1 MARLAVLIAVLCALL
16 PASAQAAGLTA
27 TKRVLDRQ
35 MAHAGGS
42 AGAYVVDLD
51 TGSALYA
58 NRADVRRM
66 PASVEKLYTTAT
78 AMLLFGTTAQLTTT
92 VLADAVPD
100 DAGVLDGNL
109 VLRGGGDPTFGPAA
123 AGALADRLV
132 NGGLTEITGRVVGD
146 ESAFDAFRGVPSSN
160 YALTS
165 DVGPLSALSY
175 DHGRTGKRRPY
186 WQTSPAR
193 FAAQEFEKA
202 LEKDGVK
209 ITGSARAGLTPEGMT
224 PLSE

>member
-1 MARLAVLIAVLCALL
+1 MPMGRLAVLIALLCALA

-27 TKRVLDRQ
+27 TQRALNRQ

-42 AGAYVVDLD
+42 AGAYVADLD
-51 TGSALYA
+51 TGRALYA

-78 AMLLFGTTAQLTTT
+78 AMLLYGTTGKLTTT
-92 VLADAVPD
+92 VLANAVPD
-100 DAGVLDGNL
+100 EGGVIDGNL

-165 DVGPLSALSY
+165 DVGPLS
-175 DHGRTGKRRPY
+175 
-186 WQTSPAR
+186 
-193 FAAQEFEKA
+193 
-202 LEKDGVK
+202 
-209 ITGSARAGLTPEGMT
+209 
-224 PLSE
+224 